1 MKINT
6 AMDLLTSI
14 AGGLALVRWLP
25 ARSRAHFTRVLVDF
39 RKEKEKENLSTSS
52 ESSGEFQGCFGDVF

>member
-25 ARSRAHFTRVLVDF
+25 ARSRVLVDF
-39 RKEKEKENLSTSS
+39 RKEKENENLSTSS
-52 ESSGEFQGCFGDVF
+52 ESSGEFQGCFGDIF